1 MNTKK
6 ILKILLVYTFVVAIA
21 LFSLDFTLITFVVVL
36 AVGVLVAGVAVTSAI
51 LLYYKKIDRKNCLNL
66 ILLILLIWLLPQIL
80 MVTNIEIEYFRV
92 ENHYIQEYQEILS
105 NKGQNE
111 LNASWNISVLYN
123 KDFEKTY
130 SVSTPP
136 SRPVFGYVVH
146 CAPIC
151 PIWWLYF
158 KSDGS
163 SKLIVVQRTGGCGE
177 FANAVTFLLNDVTGL
192 NTRVVSIEGFDHAF
206 PEVNFKDVW
215 WVYDLHYTTED
226 YPIEAHYFASHLKK
240 WNRDKYVAVANL
252 KNTNTGETV
261 LDEHGFPPSNLT
273 ITAIRDLTGNP
284 SDDKPAIN
292 AEVEIF
298 AFQNSYDPLV
308 AKGRTDEFGNYSVI
322 LNSGKEYLIL
332 IKEEEP
338 VPVVGL
344 AKINLSSFVN
354 GSIVVYLHKCE

>member
-1 MNTKK
+1 MSTKK

-21 LFSLDFTLITFVVVL
+21 LILLDFTLITFVAAL
-36 AVGVLVAGVAVTSAI
+36 AAGVLVAGVAVTYAI
-51 LLYYKKIDRKNCLNL
+51 GYKKIDRKNCLNL

-80 MVTNIEIEYFRV
+80 MVTNIEIEYSRV
-92 ENHYIQEYQEILS
+92 KNHYIQEYQEILG
-105 NKGQNE
+105 NKEQDE

-123 KDFEKTY
+123 NEFERTY

-136 SRPVFGYVVH
+136 SRLIFGYVVH

-158 KSDGS
+158 KSGES
-163 SKLIVVQRTGGCGE
+163 SKLIVVQKKGGCGE

-192 NTRVVSIEGFDHAF
+192 NTRVVSIEGIDHAF
-206 PEVNFKDVW
+206 PEVNFKDDW
-215 WVYDLHYTTED
+215 WVFDLHYTTKD
-226 YPIEAHYFASHLKK
+226 YPIEARYFASHLKKK

-261 LDEHGFPPSNLT
+261 LAEHGFPPSNLT
-273 ITAIRDLTGNP
+273 ITAIRDLTGNS

-292 AEVEIF
+292 AEVEVF

-308 AKGRTDEFGNYSVI
+308 AKGRTDKFGNYSFI
-322 LNSGKEYLIL
+322 LNNGREYLIL
-332 IKEEEP
+332 IKKEKTA
-338 VPVVGL
+338 PVVGI
-344 AKINLSSFVN
+344 AKINLSSPN
-354 GSIVVYLHKCE
+354 ESIVVYLHKYE

>member
-1 MNTKK
+1 MSTKK

-21 LFSLDFTLITFVVVL
+21 LILLDFTLITFVVAL
-36 AVGVLVAGVAVTSAI
+36 AAGVLVAGLAGIYAI
-51 LLYYKKIDRKNCLNL
+51 RYKKIDRKNCLNL

-92 ENHYIQEYQEILS
+92 KNHYIQEYQEILS
-105 NKGQNE
+105 DKGQNE

-123 KDFEKTY
+123 NEFEKTY
-130 SVSTPP
+130 GVSTPP

-146 CAPIC
+146 CTPIC
-151 PIWWLYF
+151 PIWRLYF

-163 SKLIVVQRTGGCGE
+163 SKLIVVQRRGGCGE

-215 WVYDLHYTTED
+215 WVFDLHYTTED

-240 WNRDKYVAVANL
+240 RNLNKYVANL
-252 KNTNTGETV
+252 KNMNTRETV
-261 LDEHGFPPSNLT
+261 LAEHGFPPSNLT
-273 ITAIRDLTGNP
+273 ITAIRDLTGNS

-298 AFQNSYDPLV
+298 AFQNSHDPLV
-308 AKGRTDEFGNYSVI
+308 AKGRTDKFGNYSVI
-322 LNSGKEYLIL
+322 LNNGREYLIL
-332 IKEEEP
+332 IKKEEP

-354 GSIVVYLHKCE
+354 ESIVVYLHKYE